1 MRIVRALSFKRA
13 SRNHKRR
20 LTPPCDTTAI
30 PLRNVISRVR
40 TTMASKRHNG
50 ATRGDSTAQPNEFNR
65 PLHEAATR
73 SGRGERREQLGDR
86 VGAFQRMPKGR
97 AAFDFVV
104 IPATHTLPKEHA
116 GINKF
121 AENALHCA
129 LGDSHRFGHV
139 PNPSIRVSGH
149 AEKHVGMIA

>member
-1 MRIVRALSFKRA
+1 MRIVRALPFKRA
-13 SRNHKRR
+13 FRSHKRR
-20 LTPPCDTTAI
+20 LKAPRDTTAI
-30 PLRNVISRVR
+30 PLWNVIFRVR
-40 TTMASKRHNG
+40 TTMASKGHNG
-50 ATRGDSTAQPNEFNR
+50 ATRSDSTARPNELNR
-65 PLHEAATR
+65 PLHKAATR

-97 AAFDFVV
+97 ASFDFVV
-104 IPATHTLPKEHA
+104 IPTTHTLPKEHS

-121 AENALHCA
+121 AENALHGA